1 MQIERLIARI
11 RGQLDLNTPDLEAR
25 SLASEY
31 AALCLRTRERLE
43 QCVALIRSGNDH
55 AAFEVAESDPDLLG
69 LCAHLSF
76 AESERWNALCRERGL
91 PPGLPLDSQHVIA
104 VEGLYGKAIGENHP
118 LYRDYRDAIRTRDED
133 RALSVLRSIVRIN
146 PDDPNARAELT
157 RLSAKFLR
165 ESLGK
170 VNQLFVANQPE
181 EAVHLMDR
189 MERFGANTLT
199 EDERWNEALGKRQTW
214 LRAKALE
221 QIRQHIAEAQE
232 ARSGQHWEASAGFI
246 GRARALERDHQVTL
260 PADLNQQLSDLEAWA
275 GELAAEA
282 EKEATLRSNT
292 QALID
297 EWNKLR
303 QESAKL
309 KSPAVL
315 IARLKQWIERAT
327 PFEDRLPEGM
337 LKEARSLSQ
346 IPRTRLSQ
354 RYSVLVT
361 AWVIGLLCVL
371 AGFGWWHYKNKLA
384 NEAEERFVSAH
395 ELASAWRNAE
405 ALKALEEYKSKN
417 PTLASEPSMVE
428 EEKKLRDIISKQ
440 EAIEQKLRTEAIYL
454 EARRQEGVSL
464 NNFAVTAPRVNAYLE
479 EIEKVGA
486 AAQKRL
492 EAVLAD
498 PSALKAACERISEQ
512 AQAEL
517 TAGRASLK
525 KSLGDEENVTSPVQ
539 AVEAVDHLRQL
550 LSNLR
555 KAGIKDLDAADAEV
569 DRAEERLRDERK
581 VATSLKT
588 LTDAADLKS
597 YLDALLNAKASSNE
611 KSELSKRA
619 GIILEKAETLA
630 KLPRAILA
638 PRVGAMWDAT
648 TSLDLNANFTPE
660 TLLEGESKILRQ
672 LSDDAVARS
681 LRKFNVRQYS
691 NQGVTITRSAYIVGE
706 ITLDKHVI
714 TDGLEYVLKG
724 KELTREGIVLES
736 TWSRRE
742 FTNGAKSG
750 EDLQEGVLIPEMEYL
765 RQFGR
770 FYDVKTGKLNEPL
783 LRTLDRVRR
792 NPSPNL
798 EIRAYHLQELFK
810 VASLRPEISGIIYS
824 PSAQRD
830 AEELRRITQNSMGAY
845 DFLFKDKW
853 ADIQGELKS
862 YLNRN
867 TATNYADE
875 ARFWRSVFVT
885 LRSHKLIFAGMV
897 GQNGKPNL
905 RDKVLN
911 TTLYGLDTEGRATV
925 LFRIGLDGT
934 PTRVAEAAPFT
945 PLLRYPGSVEEAVKA
960 ATVPTNLIPPEGGW
974 ESLLQGRDL

>member
-118 LYRDYRDAIRTRDED
+118 LYRDYRDAIRTHDED

-157 RLSAKFLR
+157 RLSTKFLR
-165 ESLGK
+165 EALGK
-170 VNQLFVANQPE
+170 VNQLFESQKTE
-181 EAVHLMDR
+181 DAVHLMDR
-189 MERFGANTLT
+189 MERFGANALT
-199 EDERWNEALGKRQTW
+199 DDARWNEALAKRQTW
-214 LRAKALE
+214 LRAKAVE
-221 QIRQHIAEAQE
+221 QIRQQVTEAQE
-232 ARSGQHWEASAGFI
+232 ARRGDHWEACAGLI
-246 GRARALERDHQVTL
+246 GRARSLERDHQVTL
-260 PADLNQQLSDLEAWA
+260 PAELHIELSHLEAWA

-282 EKEATLRSNT
+282 EKEASLRSAT
-292 QALID
+292 QAIID
-297 EWNKLR
+297 EWTQLQ
-303 QESAKL
+303 QESARQ
-309 KSPAVL
+309 KSPAIL
-315 IARLKQWIERAT
+315 IARLKKWIERAS

-337 LKEARSLSQ
+337 LRDARSLSQ
-346 IPRTRLSQ
+346 ITRTRLNQ
-354 RYSVLVT
+354 RYSLMVT
-361 AWVIGLLCVL
+361 SWVIGLLCVL
-371 AGFGWWHYKNKLA
+371 AGFGWWHYKNKLTD
-384 NEAEERFVSAH
+384 EAQARFVSAH
-395 ELASAWRNAE
+395 QLASEWRHTE
-405 ALKALEEYKSKN
+405 ALEALEDYKSKN
-417 PTLASEPSMVE
+417 PSLASEPSMVE
-428 EEKKLRDIISKQ
+428 DEKKLRETISKQ
-440 EAIEQKLRTEAIYL
+440 EAIEQNLRAEAIYL

-464 NNFAVTAPRVNAYLE
+464 NNFANTAPRVNAYLV
-479 EIEKVGA
+479 EIEKVGP
-486 AAQKRL
+486 AAQKHL

-512 AQAEL
+512 AQGEL
-517 TAGRASLK
+517 TAGRSSLK
-525 KSLGDEENVTSPVQ
+525 KALGDEETVTNPVQ

-550 LSNLR
+550 LSSLR

-569 DRAEERLRDERK
+569 DRAEERLHDERK

-597 YLDALLNAKASSNE
+597 YLDALLAAKASSNE

-619 GIILEKAETLA
+619 GMILEKGETLV

-648 TSLDLNANFTPE
+648 TSLDLNANFMPD

-691 NQGVTITRSAYIVGE
+691 SQGVSIIRTAYVVGE
-706 ITLDKHVI
+706 ISLDKHLI

-724 KELTREGIVLES
+724 KELTREGIILES

-770 FYDVKTGKLNEPL
+770 FYDVKAGKLNEPI

-810 VASLRPEISGIIYS
+810 LASLHPEISGMIYS

-867 TATNYADE
+867 TSTNYADE

-897 GQNGKPNL
+897 EQNGKPNL
-905 RDKVLN
+905 RDKIAN

-925 LFRIGLDGT
+925 LFRIGNDGAA
-934 PTRVAEAAPFT
+934 TRVAEAAPFT

-960 ATVPTNLIPPEGGW
+960 ANLPTNLIPPDGGW